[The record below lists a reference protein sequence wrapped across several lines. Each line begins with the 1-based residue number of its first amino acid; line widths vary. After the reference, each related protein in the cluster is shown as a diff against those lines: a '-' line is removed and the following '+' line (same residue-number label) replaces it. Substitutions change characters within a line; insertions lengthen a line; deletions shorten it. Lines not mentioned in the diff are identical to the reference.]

1 MFLKSIRN
9 LNFVRS
15 FILWYEK
22 MINSFFLI
30 WCIERNVDE
39 EDGSE
44 DVGYGIYDM
53 EEDEEEFFKVSV
65 VKEVLIYVG

>member
-1 MFLKSIRN
+1 MFLKSICN
-9 LNFVRS
+9 LKFVRG

-65 VKEVLIYVG
+65 VKEVLIYMG

>member
-1 MFLKSIRN
+1 MFLKSICN
-9 LNFVRS
+9 LKFVRG

>member
-1 MFLKSIRN
+1 MFLKNIRN
-9 LNFVRS
+9 LNFVRG

-65 VKEVLIYVG
+65 VKEVLIYMG

>member
-9 LNFVRS
+9 LKFVRG

>member
-9 LNFVRS
+9 LNFVRG

>member
-65 VKEVLIYVG
+65 VKEVLIYMG